1 MAHDTV
7 PEQPLA
13 FRPRHLLTLSGDYV
27 AGPVSVGADFR
38 YSSRVE
44 RIELEQLAELGYVD
58 GRRVAAAVLDLRAAW
73 RGGPWTVRAL
83 LANALNY
90 AYNLVPET
98 LAPVRTGTLSLT
110 WAY

>member
-1 MAHDTV
+1 M
-7 PEQPLA
+7 
-13 FRPRHLLTLSGDYV
+13 
-27 AGPVSVGADFR
+27 
-38 YSSRVE
+38 
-44 RIELEQLAELGYVD
+44 
-58 GRRVAAAVLDLRAAW
+58 
-73 RGGPWTVRAL
+73 VRAL